1 MINYRLSE
9 DDFTQVVSTLKRFR
23 ERPQQAAW
31 RVLVAG
37 ETLETTASA
46 LEISKEA
53 VRKSV
58 GRVVAAWQHLN
69 LSELDATR
77 KAAMGLM
84 QEIMPRQ
91 GIPNGWEPV
100 VVYLPRS
107 MAKSIRELEIQ
118 QLAAVRKKDNNN
130 PANTQ
135 MTVHP

>member
-9 DDFTQVVSTLKRFR
+9 DDFRQVVSTLKRFR

-77 KAAMGLM
+77 KAATGLM

-130 PANTQ
+130 PANAQ
-135 MTVHP
+135 MTVYP

>member
-9 DDFTQVVSTLKRFR
+9 DDFRQVVSTLKRFR

-77 KAAMGLM
+77 KAATGLM
-84 QEIMPRQ
+84 QEIMLRQ

-130 PANTQ
+130 PANAQ